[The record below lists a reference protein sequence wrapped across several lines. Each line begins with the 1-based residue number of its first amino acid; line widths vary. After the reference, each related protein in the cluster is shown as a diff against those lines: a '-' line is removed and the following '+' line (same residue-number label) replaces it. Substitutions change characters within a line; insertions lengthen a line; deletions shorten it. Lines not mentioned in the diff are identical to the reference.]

1 MARGRVRGGPG
12 FGTIVCSLEVSGLGA
27 GACAVWSVFAC
38 SFSRN
43 LVASREQID
52 ELQGPAESASREVA
66 YGEARGLGSLC
77 DVCSAVRSIEVR
89 CAARACVR
97 ACVRACR
104 AKSQENAP

>member
-1 MARGRVRGGPG
+1 MRAR
-12 FGTIVCSLEVSGLGA
+12 GA

-66 YGEARGLGSLC
+66 YGEARGLGSLRRLLR
-77 DVCSAVRSIEVR
+77 D
-89 CAARACVR
+89 
-97 ACVRACR
+97 
-104 AKSQENAP
+104 